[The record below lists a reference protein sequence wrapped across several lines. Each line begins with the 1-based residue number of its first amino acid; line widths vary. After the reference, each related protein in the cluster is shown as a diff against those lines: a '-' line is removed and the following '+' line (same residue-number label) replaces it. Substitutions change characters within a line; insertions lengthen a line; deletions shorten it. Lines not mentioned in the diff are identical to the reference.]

1 VKRAIRTLLVD
12 DHLIVREGLR
22 ALLEMDPA
30 DGERAIEVVG
40 EAADGASA
48 LLRCEELRP
57 EVVVLDLS
65 LPKLSGMEVAKSLR
79 RAPTPPAIV
88 VLSMHIS
95 PEHVRQAQEQGVFGY
110 VVKGTGVS
118 DLANAIRRAV
128 RGERTFPEL
137 RQEAGPTLTDR
148 EREVLIHIA
157 QGASNREVA
166 ARLGISVHTVNTHR
180 VHLMEKL
187 KAHDV
192 ATLTRLAVTLGLVS

>member
-1 VKRAIRTLLVD
+1 VKKAIRTLLVD

-22 ALLEMDPA
+22 ALLEMDPVG
-30 DGERAIEVVG
+30 GERAIEVVG
-40 EAADGASA
+40 EAADGTSA
-48 LLRCEELRP
+48 LARCEELRP
-57 EVVVLDLS
+57 EVIVLDLS
-65 LPKLSGMEVAKSLR
+65 LPKVSGMEVAKSLR
-79 RAPTPPAIV
+79 RQQNPPAIV

-95 PEHVRQAQEQGVFGY
+95 PEHVRQAQEQGVAAY

-118 DLANAIRRAV
+118 DLASAIRRAV

-137 RQEAGPTLTDR
+137 RPEAGPTLTER
-148 EREVLIHIA
+148 EREVLIQIA

>member
-1 VKRAIRTLLVD
+1 MKKAIRTLLVD
-12 DHLIVREGLR
+12 DHRIVREGLR
-22 ALLEMDPA
+22 ALLELPPSPT
-30 DGERAIEVVG
+30 ERAIEVVG
-40 EAADGASA
+40 EAGDGPSA
-48 LLRCEELRP
+48 LARCDELRP

-65 LPKLSGMEVAKSLR
+65 LPKLSGMEVARALQ

-95 PEHVRQAQEQGVFGY
+95 PEHLRQAQEQGVAAY

-128 RGERTFPEL
+128 NGEKIFPQL
-137 RQEAGPTLTDR
+137 RPEAGPMLTER
-148 EREVLIHIA
+148 EREVLIQIA

-187 KAHDV
+187 QAHDV